1 MSVHAIAVPV
11 QPARQFGEAVFCETE
26 ELNRQ
31 NVPDSLLKCSAKW
44 LEWRV
49 GLEPIARYAAFLR
62 AVGRTGEAKEMVE
75 EIDRRAAKTAGAF
88 RKEAQAWQDLAT
100 RG

>member
-1 MSVHAIAVPV
+1 MAGIVLSVHAIAVPV

-49 GLEPIARYAAFLR
+49 GLEPIALHPVGLDLNFLPVAASEFPH
-62 AVGRTGEAKEMVE
+62 M
-75 EIDRRAAKTAGAF
+75 
-88 RKEAQAWQDLAT
+88 
-100 RG
+100 